1 MKPVNIVLGRFQPL
15 TLGHIACVKQAYSET
30 GLDTVLCIIE
40 TPENKVDE
48 RHPFATKD
56 IIPMIDPLFGEDN
69 LLDYVLVKNADIAK
83 IVEALHD
90 KGYELASWACGT
102 DRYAAYSR
110 QCKGYWE
117 KVGLPEEPK
126 CIEVKRGDD
135 DVSATKV
142 RQAIKDGDFNSYK
155 KLVPQSWAGQVTF
168 KKFQNLMS
176 KVTEDVGN
184 QNRYNMKP
192 LAKYVLEA
200 LKQEFV
206 QFSLDDLED
215 WDIWHPNDD
224 IPHKD
229 LVELGIQFY
238 KQYPADMNDCG
249 TVAGYPVKCDVGWS
263 AMQFTVYYG
272 EASEKD
278 KIKVIEE
285 IVNFLTNTVY
295 SVGPGKSAKQ
305 LIKAMLN
312 KI

>member
-1 MKPVNIVLGRFQPL
+1 MKPVNIVLGRFQPF
-15 TLGHIACVKQAYSET
+15 TLGHLACVKQAYFET

-69 LLDYVLVKNADIAK
+69 LLDYVLVKNADIVK
-83 IVEALHD
+83 IAEALHS

-117 KVGLPEEPK
+117 KAGLPEEPK

-142 RQAIKDGDFNSYK
+142 RQAIKDGDFNTYK
-155 KLVPQSWAGQVTF
+155 KLVPQPWTGQLTF
-168 KKFQNLMS
+168 KKFQSLMS
-176 KVTEDVGN
+176 KVIENAEN
-184 QNRYNMKP
+184 QNKYNMKP

-224 IPHKD
+224 IPHND

-249 TVAGYPVKCDVGWS
+249 TVAGYSVKCDVGWS

-272 EASEKD
+272 DAPEKD

-295 SVGPGKSAKQ
+295 SVGPGKDAKR